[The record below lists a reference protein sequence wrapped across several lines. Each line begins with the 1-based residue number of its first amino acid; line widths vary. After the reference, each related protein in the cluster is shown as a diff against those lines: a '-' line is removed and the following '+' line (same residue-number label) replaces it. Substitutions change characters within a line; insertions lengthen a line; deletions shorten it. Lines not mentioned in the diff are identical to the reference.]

1 MPTTTKGRRRIG
13 AKMSGQRLAFDG
25 TKMEKRKMARHAAA
39 KKAVSK
45 AKTKLKAAAKAIK
58 KRR

>member
-25 TKMEKRKMARHAAA
+25 TKMEKRKIARHAAA
-39 KKAVSK
+39 KKALTK
-45 AKTKLKAAAKAIK
+45 AKSKVKATAKAIK